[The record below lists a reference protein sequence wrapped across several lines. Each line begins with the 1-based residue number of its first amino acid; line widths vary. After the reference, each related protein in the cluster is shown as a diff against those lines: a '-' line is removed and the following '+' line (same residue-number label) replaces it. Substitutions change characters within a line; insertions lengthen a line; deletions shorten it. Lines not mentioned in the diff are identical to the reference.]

1 LRDGGLERL
10 NTVADEQKPTDGAGK
25 KDEGGNGGDERGPAP
40 TLLGRQRL
48 RLISHRRQRWRLRLS
63 RLADFQRIDVDRLGD
78 VLELGLAE
86 IGDLEIEPPLHLPIG
101 LLRETDRAGLGE
113 AFEPSGDIDPVAHQ
127 VAVGLLDDIAEMDA
141 DAELYAALGR
151 HAGVA
156 LGHAVLHL
164 DCAAHSVDHAAKLNE
179 AAVPGALDDAA
190 MMRRDR
196 GVDQVAPKP
205 PEPRQRAIF
214 IRSGEAAVAD
224 HVGDQNR
231 RDFPGLAHGAPSWSR
246 HISPNASLGLPV

>member
-1 LRDGGLERL
+1 MFLSWVWPRSVTLRCRAL
-10 NTVADEQKPTDGAGK
+10 TCQ
-25 KDEGGNGGDERGPAP
+25 
-40 TLLGRQRL
+40 
-48 RLISHRRQRWRLRLS
+48 
-63 RLADFQRIDVDRLGD
+63 
-78 VLELGLAE
+78 
-86 IGDLEIEPPLHLPIG
+86 G
-101 LLRETDRAGLGE
+101 LLRETDRAGLGD

-156 LGHAVLHL
+156 LDHAVLHL

-214 IRSGEAAVAD
+214 IRSGEAAVPD

-246 HISPNASLGLPV
+246 HISPNASLGLPVSDGKDRLCAHSFRTGGRAGTAARGRNGSN